1 MARLYAN
8 ENFPFPVVEELRRRG
23 HDAITVAET
32 GKANQK
38 LSDDQVLEFATSD
51 KRAVLTFNRKHF
63 FRLHR
68 HRSGHCG
75 IVACTYDPDFVA
87 LAERIDVALTNTP
100 KLVGQ
105 LIRINRPQGRDGVS

>member
-23 HDAITVAET
+23 HDAVTVAET

-38 LSDDQVLEFATSD
+38 MNDQQVLEFAVSD
-51 KRAVLTFNRKHF
+51 SRAVLTLNRRHF

-68 HRSGHCG
+68 QRPDHRG
-75 IVACTYDPDFVA
+75 IVACTYDPDFLA
-87 LAERIDVALTNTP
+87 LAERIDAALASATE
-100 KLVGQ
+100 LGGQ
-105 LIRINRPQGRDGVS
+105 LIRVNRQQG